1 MCSNTRCCALT
12 FGRWKLGNSGHIL
25 RHAVDPG
32 GAAIRPGLLV
42 HRELRRSNFKQ
53 CVKNVKCEK
62 HSSNLL
68 NVYNNWT
75 NSYGDFINMASEVTV
90 LLAEIRYI
98 KGLAQCD
105 MIHTVLFTLRAALS
119 LPSCLGQK
127 TTSLACSSEF
137 VRGTRGSARFL
148 RMSYQRASSETLQ
161 HPCWNENEM
170 KKKKWN
176 ERWWSH
182 GLVQDLWF
190 CHNRNST
197 LGWLWI
203 TVQTRCDAKSITWTS
218 CLGAYLSI
226 QKRCYNCLLACILH
240 LFTN

>member
-1 MCSNTRCCALT
+1 
-12 FGRWKLGNSGHIL
+12 
-25 RHAVDPG
+25 
-32 GAAIRPGLLV
+32 
-42 HRELRRSNFKQ
+42 
-53 CVKNVKCEK
+53 
-62 HSSNLL
+62 
-68 NVYNNWT
+68 
-75 NSYGDFINMASEVTV
+75 MASEVTV

-137 VRGTRGSARFL
+137 VRRTRGSARFL
-148 RMSYQRASSETLQ
+148 SMSYQRVPLRLFST
-161 HPCWNENEM
+161 HVEM
-170 KKKKWN
+170 KMKWKKKWN

-190 CHNRNST
+190 FHNRNCT